1 MRPLRNN
8 LRTPYRA
15 PPKGRLL
22 RFRPTC
28 RVGVVRKWAGLAVV
42 DPVRVDRA
50 PEAEARARA
59 AVVREESLPAEPPAV
74 EPPPPPSRRPKP
86 VSDRRGD
93 VVASLDSVSRVYKMG
108 GEMVNALI
116 DFTFQFRSGEYWAV
130 MGTSGSGKSTLLNLL
145 GCIDR
150 PSSGSYKI
158 RGQEVSNLDDDEL
171 SALRGREL
179 GFIFQSYNLIP
190 QLNVID
196 NILVPVI
203 YQDDPIPNAKER
215 AIEIAERVGLKG
227 RLDHRPNQLSGGQQQ
242 RVAIARSLIND
253 PAMILADEATGNL
266 DSQTAGE
273 ILDLFDELNDSGKT
287 ILLVTHEPEVGR
299 RAQHILRLKDGRIE
313 AVEHRDADQ
322 PEEAHR

>member
-1 MRPLRNN
+1 
-8 LRTPYRA
+8 
-15 PPKGRLL
+15 
-22 RFRPTC
+22 
-28 RVGVVRKWAGLAVV
+28 
-42 DPVRVDRA
+42 
-50 PEAEARARA
+50 
-59 AVVREESLPAEPPAV
+59 
-74 EPPPPPSRRPKP
+74 
-86 VSDRRGD
+86 
-93 VVASLDSVSRVYKMG
+93 MG